1 MRKTGD
7 PNAEIIVLSRTFVG
21 YTAKLFFND
30 ILGRAAIPREK
41 CLILEFNETGLDD
54 AEEIYATITKS
65 PRRLMFAVGDEALA
79 IVTGETGITKWRGSI
94 LRSQIGILNHIYDSC
109 PIVPMLHP
117 SDILKTYSWLVLG
130 RHDAA
135 RGAEILRNPD
145 LAYHELRVTQF
156 AGVMRDNDGST
167 LETFHTF
174 MAELESY
181 SDAAC
186 VAFDIET
193 YGGTITCLGLAKSN
207 TDAIVIPL
215 TDEFTDAQTAALL
228 ASVRDTLENDSL
240 KVGQNLDYDTQ
251 YLARCFGIGVRNV
264 WMDTMVAHSVMHPEL
279 SHSLDTLTSIYTL
292 HPFYKEMRKEATE
305 GRYSET
311 LWEYNGIDCCITYEV
326 ACELFKEMQATDTYD
341 FFTRVSM
348 PVTKTLVRMEATGVL
363 IDHELRDAR
372 GETLSEEVT
381 KLLASPALQG
391 VNPNSP
397 KQILDYFTEKDV
409 KLPIARGKKKASTD
423 EDSLSLLKA
432 KQPAT
437 RPFVDAILGTRER
450 RKIIST
456 YLSAK
461 CHDDGRMRTSYRTSA
476 TKTGRLSSSKDVF
489 NKGMNLQN
497 VPVSQRDWFI
507 PSEGKVFWACDA
519 SQIEARITAWIS
531 GDKRYCT
538 AFLDGRDLHSENASR
553 LFGIDV
559 DRSTLVPGT
568 DVYYRDVG
576 KTATHAMN
584 YMIGPINLAR
594 HIDAQFPAMNFK
606 VPMARHFIQEFEVMY
621 PSVVEWWEEIRAHL
635 KKSRVIVNPYGR
647 RRVFL
652 DRPNSDKMHKD
663 AVAHL
668 PQSTAADFINLSL
681 VNIERRLESIDGS
694 VVLLQT
700 HDEVAGECYPGDL
713 EDVRKIVQEEMNESL
728 PLEWNGHTLV
738 VPSEFGSGPNWMETH
753 G

>member
-1 MRKTGD
+1 MLVSGSDTAD
-7 PNAEIIVLSRTFVG
+7 IVVFAEPFRG
-21 YTAKLFFND
+21 YSNKLFFND
-30 ILGRAAIPREK
+30 ILGRANISQEE
-41 CLILEFNETGLDD
+41 CLVLQVSGNGYDEAD
-54 AEEIYATITKS
+54 EIYKRITEH
-65 PRRLMFAVGDEALA
+65 PRRLMFIVGEAPLVF
-79 IVTGETGITKWRGSI
+79 VTGESSINRWRGSL
-94 LRSQIGILNHIYDSC
+94 LRSQIGILNHLFDQC
-109 PIVPMLHP
+109 PIIPMLHP
-117 SDILKTYSWLVLG
+117 ADVLKSYSWLVLC
-130 RHDAA
+130 RHDAQ
-135 RGAEILRNPD
+135 RGQQVLQNPD
-145 LAYHELRVTQF
+145 LRHHDLEITQF
-156 AGVMRDNDGST
+156 AGVMRDYEGST
-167 LETFHTF
+167 F
-174 MAELESY
+174 ESFEHFRSKLRSY
-181 SDAAC
+181 NDAAC
-186 VAFDIET
+186 IAFDIET
-193 YGGTITCLGLAKSN
+193 YRETITCLGLARSDS
-207 TDAIVIPL
+207 DAIVIPL
-215 TDEFTDAQTAALL
+215 TGEFDNRQTALL
-228 ASVRDTLENDSL
+228 LSDCRDILAGEAL

-279 SHSLDTLTSIYTL
+279 SHSLDTLTSLYTL

-305 GRYSET
+305 GRYSEL
-311 LWEYNGIDCCITYEV
+311 LWEYNGIDCCITYQV
-326 ACELFKEMQATDTYD
+326 ACELFKEMQVTSTYK
-341 FFTRVSM
+341 FFETVSM
-348 PVTKTLVRMEATGVL
+348 PVTKTLVRMENTGVL
-363 IDHELRDAR
+363 IDHELRKAR
-372 GETLSEEVT
+372 GETLSIEVT
-381 KLLASPALQG
+381 ELLASPALKG

-397 KQILDYFTEKDV
+397 KQILEHFAALGV
-409 KLPIARGKKKASTD
+409 VLPIARGKKKASTD
-423 EDSLSLLKA
+423 EDSLSLLRA

-437 RPFVDAILGTRER
+437 KPFIDAILGTRER

-476 TKTGRLSSSKDVF
+476 TKTGRLSSSQDVF

-538 AFLDGRDLHSENASR
+538 AFLEGRDLHSENASR
-553 LFGIDV
+553 LFGVRV
-559 DRSTLVPGT
+559 DRNTLVPGT

-594 HIDAQFPAMNFK
+594 HIDAQFPQLNFK
-606 VPMARHFIQEFEVMY
+606 VPLARKFIKEFETMY
-621 PSVVEWWEEIRAHL
+621 PFVVSWWGDIYAHL
-635 KKSRVIVNPYGR
+635 KKSRVIVNAYGR

-668 PQSTAADFINLSL
+668 PQSTAADHINLSL
-681 VNIERRLESIDGS
+681 VNVESRLVSLDGA

-700 HDEVAGECYPGDL
+700 HDEIAGECYPGDL
-713 EDVRKIVQEEMNESL
+713 DKVKEIVVEEMTKPL
-728 PLEWNGHTLV
+728 PLFWNGIQLI
-738 VPSEFGSGPNWMETH
+738 VPAEFGSGPNWMDTH